1 MAGKWFRVT
10 TRVPGTGCSGGSG
23 GISFRR
29 AGERPGNTLCLVD
42 VIRGGE

>member
-10 TRVPGTGCSGGSG
+10 TRVSGIGCLRGSG

-29 AGERPGNTLCLVD
+29 AGEWPGNTLCLVD